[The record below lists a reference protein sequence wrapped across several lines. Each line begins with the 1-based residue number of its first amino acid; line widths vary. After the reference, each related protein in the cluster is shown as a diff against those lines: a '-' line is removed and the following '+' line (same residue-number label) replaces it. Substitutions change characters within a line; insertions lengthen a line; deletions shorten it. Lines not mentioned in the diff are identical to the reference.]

1 MKKTK
6 QQLQQERKS
15 SGIRLDTELVK
26 KLKILAIKRDCKPNQ
41 LLEEAI
47 VTLLKHYGE
56 VWAIRQGSPVTVTP
70 LPFVA

>member
-6 QQLQQERKS
+6 QQPQQERKS

-26 KLKILAIKRDCKPNQ
+26 KLKILAIKRDCRPNE

-47 VTLLKHYGE
+47 LNLLKRYGE
-56 VWAIRQGSPVTVTP
+56 V
-70 LPFVA
+70 

>member
-6 QQLQQERKS
+6 QQSQGERKS

-26 KLKILAIKRDCKPNQ
+26 KLKILAIKRDQKPNE

-47 VTLLKHYGE
+47 LNLLHKYGE
-56 VWAIRQGSPVTVTP
+56 
-70 LPFVA
+70 L

>member
-6 QQLQQERKS
+6 QQSQNERKS

-47 VTLLKHYGE
+47 VALLKKNGE
-56 VWAIRQGSPVTVTP
+56 I
-70 LPFVA
+70 